1 MCCRISHT
9 STHFNSRPSARGD
22 QLQPVQGEGW
32 HISIHAPPRG
42 ATRSAACAS
51 RHAQFQFTPLREGR
65 PHSAAVRCF
74 SAAFQF
80 TPLREG
86 RLVMPQGRTRGGISI
101 HAPPRGATHTP
112 HKPWHG
118 RHFNSRPSARG
129 DRTPT
134 AGSAGGRISIHAPPR
149 GATEYAIG
157 RVVETNFNS
166 RPSARGDDG
175 GVARRNR
182 RVISIHAPPRG
193 ATARAARRAASF
205 PPLISIHA
213 PPRGATFPASGSPG
227 VGKISIHAP
236 PRGATLFCA
245 LFRLIRVIFQFTPLR
260 EGRLPGRVHPCR
272 TA

>member
-166 RPSARGDDG
+166 RPSARGDM
-175 GVARRNR
+175 
-182 RVISIHAPPRG
+182 
-193 ATARAARRAASF
+193 
-205 PPLISIHA
+205 
-213 PPRGATFPASGSPG
+213 
-227 VGKISIHAP
+227 
-236 PRGATLFCA
+236 TLAIF
-245 LFRLIRVIFQFTPLR
+245 LRPSIFQFTPLR
-260 EGRLPGRVHPCR
+260 EGRLIPFPAPAVPTEFQFTPLREGRR
-272 TA
+272 